1 MKKSELQQIIK
12 EEIQKFLSIQ
22 NFNPKD
28 IYDFGGAENPIPGS
42 TVVDIE
48 DKDEED
54 EDFEGEWIVA
64 NLENFIK
71 LPPKKLIH
79 FGDSLNYFY
88 TKNLV
93 KTVHNALLPGG
104 YIFHSGYYEDISSLF
119 KDLSKLGKYKVINW
133 NPNLDPDEDDIN
145 QTYEY
150 QIIKKLI

>member
-119 KDLSKLGKYKVINW
+119 KDLSKLGKYKAINW

-145 QTYEY
+145 QTHEY